1 MKYEDYEA
9 RVTALIS
16 NPDTA
21 PTVAQ
26 EFLSEIK
33 ADSEAFAS
41 LEAGIAER
49 DARIRDLQDTN
60 MKLFLSQSAPAG
72 EDDEEEKTADEILDE
87 LFKED

>member
-9 RVTALIS
+9 KVTALIS

-21 PTVAQ
+21 AVAAQ
-26 EFLSEIK
+26 EILSEIK
-33 ADSEAFAS
+33 SDTENIAS

-60 MKLFLSQSAPAG
+60 MKLFLSQSAP
-72 EDDEEEKTADEILDE
+72 EETEPEEKSADEILDE
-87 LFKED
+87 LFGGE